1 MRNILFTLLL
11 LLSLPATAQK
21 GITFE
26 VEKLSKPKGLLWVQ
40 PYDEIYKSLILSD
53 AGLRLNKRER
63 HDDFPYGIVAQSV
76 APDSLV
82 TYGYNSFFDGMYE
95 AYANHR
101 PFVLSPDMIWLLI
114 SQGFARHVNANHEA
128 LRNRFVDF
136 TGKATLIVQAGCKLD
151 DPTLSWEELFP
162 GFMKQ
167 IKQYAGKELVDGLTC
182 DFSTTTSVE
191 KIASQITVMEAV
203 KPYFEFVIMYIGCG
217 IPEITLEGTPK
228 DWEKVLEKARKLK
241 TYDLDWWI
249 SELEPL
255 LTEFVNASKG
265 KVDKDFWRNMFK
277 YHSQEKYGAPKIIDG
292 WIIKFFPYD
301 KHGKRNNLKQLAG
314 SSNLPQELVKVDLK
328 FIEAYND
335 TVINIPLELWA
346 GFVGL
351 QQNNENFALR
361 PQIGWMV
368 RKKDTNEEGLKGR
381 LEKDTQTEGLG
392 EGVTLRVNEFPTV
405 LLRFDVIKQLE
416 LAFIGKIDIPDELA
430 KVEIKNLELSGEID
444 SDGIERIKK
453 MFPNTKIRI
462 NRKLI
467 NGEEQKIQ
475 FIID

>member
-1 MRNILFTLLL
+1 MKNILFSLLL
-11 LLSLPATAQK
+11 LLCLPATAQK
-21 GITFE
+21 GTTFE
-26 VEKLSKPKGLLWVQ
+26 VEKLSKPKGVLFTQ
-40 PYDEIYKSLILSD
+40 SYEDIYKSLILSD
-53 AGLRLNKRER
+53 AGLRLNRREK
-63 HDDFPYGIVAQSV
+63 HEDFPFGIVARSD

-82 TYGYNSFFDGMYE
+82 AYGYNSFFDGMYE

-114 SQGFARHVNANHEA
+114 SQGFARHVNENHEV
-128 LRNRFVDF
+128 LRNRLVDF
-136 TGKATLIVQAGCKLD
+136 TGKVTLVVESGKSLD
-151 DPTLSWEELFP
+151 DPTLSWEKLLP
-162 GFMKQ
+162 DFMKQ

-191 KIASQITVMEAV
+191 RIASEITVMEAV
-203 KPYFEFVIMYIGCG
+203 KPYFEFVIMYVGCG
-217 IPEITLEGTPK
+217 IPEITLEGSPA
-228 DWEKVLEKARKLK
+228 DWEKVLKKARKLK

-277 YHSQEKYGAPKIIDG
+277 YHSQKEYGAPKIIDG

-314 SSNLPQELVKVDLK
+314 SNNLPQEIVKADLK

-335 TVINIPLELWA
+335 TVLEIPLELWA

-351 QQNNENFALR
+351 QQNNDNFALR

-368 RKKDTNEEGLKGR
+368 RKKDKDEEGLKGK
-381 LEKDTQTEGLG
+381 LEKDAQG
-392 EGVTLRVNEFPTV
+392 EGFGSGISLRVKEFPV
-405 LLRFDVIKQLE
+405 ILLKLEEIKQLE
-416 LAFIGKIDIPDELA
+416 LNFIGKIDIPDELA
-430 KVEIKNLELSGEID
+430 KVKIKRLELSGDID
-444 SDGIERIKK
+444 REGIDRIKK
-453 MFPNTKIRI
+453 MFPNTAIII
-462 NRKLI
+462 NREQV
-467 NGEEQKIQ
+467 NGE
-475 FIID
+475 DNRMVLR